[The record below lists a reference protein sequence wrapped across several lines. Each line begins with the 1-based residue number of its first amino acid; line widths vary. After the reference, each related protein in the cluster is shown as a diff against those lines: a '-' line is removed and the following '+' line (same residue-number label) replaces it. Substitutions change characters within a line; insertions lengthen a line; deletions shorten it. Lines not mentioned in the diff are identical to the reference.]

1 MRIGVI
7 ARGDENEAWRVAE
20 ERFPDDRKGQIT
32 HQLAMKVSDSAW
44 HQRLSEIGKQSK
56 DKRSTYWLH
65 PFENYQTMCPYL
77 VGNYETVA
85 TELARYISAG
95 YRTYILDVPASEV
108 EFEHIHNVFQLASG
122 CCVL

>member
-1 MRIGVI
+1 
-7 ARGDENEAWRVAE
+7 
-20 ERFPDDRKGQIT
+20 
-32 HQLAMKVSDSAW
+32 MKVSDSAW

-95 YRTYILDVPASEV
+95 YRTYILARQKKSWAESGSGSLPSE
-108 EFEHIHNVFQLASG
+108 
-122 CCVL
+122 

>member
-1 MRIGVI
+1 
-7 ARGDENEAWRVAE
+7 
-20 ERFPDDRKGQIT
+20 
-32 HQLAMKVSDSAW
+32 MKVSDSAW

-95 YRTYILDVPASEV
+95 YRTTFWTSRPPKWSSSTSTT
-108 EFEHIHNVFQLASG
+108 FFN
-122 CCVL
+122 